1 MNETLHNSADQRM
14 RYRLAR
20 QAAVL
25 AAMRHGL
32 TTPEV
37 LVVANRATLG
47 IRHGLTVQQA
57 VTAAKSLIHTP

>member
-1 MNETLHNSADQRM
+1 MTEPLYNSSDQRM

-37 LVVANRATLG
+37 LTVANRATLG